1 MKKTLIILL
10 FALLISC
17 KPTYDFKVNGLCYD
31 INSDG
36 KSVTVTRECFF
47 SNSPSYPN
55 LEGEVA
61 IPASVKYEGT
71 NYSVTTIGED
81 AFSFC
86 TGLTSVAI
94 PNSVTTIG
102 ERAFNG
108 CTGLTSVAI
117 PNSVTTIGRS
127 AFSGC
132 TGLTSVAIPNSV
144 TTIGEHAFSGCTG
157 LTSIVVKNG
166 NPKYDS
172 RNNCNAIIETETN
185 TLIAGCKN
193 TTIPDSVTTI
203 GEGAFN
209 GCTGLTS
216 VAIPNSVTEI
226 GEWAFNGCTG
236 LTSIVVKNGNPKY
249 DSRNNCNAII
259 ETETNTLIAGCKN
272 TTIPNSVTTI
282 GQWAF
287 SGCTGLTSVNIPNS
301 VTEIGRSA
309 FEDCI
314 GLTSVTI
321 PNSVTVIDGL
331 AFFGCSGLTSITS
344 RIQNPKEVGLGANN
358 FDVVDKENCVL
369 YVPAASVKLY
379 KEAPQWNEFSNIK
392 GF

>member
-193 TTIPDSVTTI
+193 TTIP
-203 GEGAFN
+203 
-209 GCTGLTS
+209 
-216 VAIPNSVTEI
+216 
-226 GEWAFNGCTG
+226 
-236 LTSIVVKNGNPKY
+236 
-249 DSRNNCNAII
+249 
-259 ETETNTLIAGCKN
+259 
-272 TTIPNSVTTI
+272 NSVTTI

>member
-102 ERAFNG
+102 E
-108 CTGLTSVAI
+108 
-117 PNSVTTIGRS
+117 
-127 AFSGC
+127 
-132 TGLTSVAIPNSV
+132 
-144 TTIGEHAFSGCTG
+144 HAFS
-157 LTSIVVKNG
+157 
-166 NPKYDS
+166 
-172 RNNCNAIIETETN
+172 
-185 TLIAGCKN
+185 
-193 TTIPDSVTTI
+193 
-203 GEGAFN
+203 
-209 GCTGLTS
+209 
-216 VAIPNSVTEI
+216 
-226 GEWAFNGCTG
+226 GCTG

-287 SGCTGLTSVNIPNS
+287 SGCTGLTSVSIPNS